1 MTPIGRSTWVAVAVA
16 AAAVIAVVAAV
27 SSWWG
32 DIGDIGDGGM
42 SAAGWVAMLLG
53 ILATLGLGIGL
64 MALVFI
70 SNRRGYD
77 EPGGPRP

>member
-16 AAAVIAVVAAV
+16 AAAVIAVVAVVA
-27 SSWWG
+27 SLWG
-32 DIGDIGDGGM
+32 DIGDDGM

-53 ILATLGLGIGL
+53 VLATLGLGIGL

-77 EPGGPRP
+77 EPDGPRP